1 MVRVVLLGG
10 MLVRRKHNLETAT
23 PRDPSH
29 LQTLNPETIVDAK
42 KFLLTGAWYGCPLR
56 GSARA

>member
-29 LQTLNPETIVDAK
+29 LQTLNPDTIVDAK
-42 KFLLTGAWYGCPLR
+42 KFLLTEAW
-56 GSARA
+56 